1 MDASLQKEGYCF
13 SKDYL
18 FLAKKGLVLIVLPAQ
33 ERKKVLT
40 RMDVEFGV
48 NRAKVSA
55 NRVLRYDQ
63 AIGNPVRRTA
73 LSEQFEHLELTIGKA
88 VSLDKV
94 LLRQWSGILQGFVM
108 QYARQRRIWR
118 SKGSSQFFS
127 HGRFVRTNRM
137 LTRFIDG
144 GIFRMRIDRVS
155 CSLFPIRIFSERELD
170 TTASMSRFA

>member
-1 MDASLQKEGYCF
+1 MCRPTRRRQAHYTHATVDASLQKEGYCF

-94 LLRQWSGILQGFVM
+94 LLRQWHSSRLRHAMRQAKKNLAQQRLLAVLQPR
-108 QYARQRRIWR
+108 ALRA
-118 SKGSSQFFS
+118 
-127 HGRFVRTNRM
+127 N
-137 LTRFIDG
+137 
-144 GIFRMRIDRVS
+144 
-155 CSLFPIRIFSERELD
+155 
-170 TTASMSRFA
+170 